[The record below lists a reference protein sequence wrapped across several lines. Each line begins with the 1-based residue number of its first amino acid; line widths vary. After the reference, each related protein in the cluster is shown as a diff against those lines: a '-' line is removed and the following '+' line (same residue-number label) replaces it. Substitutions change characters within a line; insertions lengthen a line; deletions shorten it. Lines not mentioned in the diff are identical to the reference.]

1 MSNIDKLKS
10 SSIFLKHD
18 ANEDYDYKLIRT
30 GKRVLN
36 LPQEQLYNTKHHNI
50 VEYILRPNNV
60 ISQNPFGT
68 SFYVDFNFI
77 ANNISKLKTLT

>member
-18 ANEDYDYKLIRT
+18 ANEDYENKLIRT

-36 LPQEQLYNTKHHNI
+36 LPQEHYIILNI
-50 VEYILRPNNV
+50 IMLLNIL
-60 ISQNPFGT
+60 
-68 SFYVDFNFI
+68 
-77 ANNISKLKTLT
+77 